1 MHDESLFLFSSG
13 VTIILGCFA
22 QTKKHLLATEIIKY
36 LGNLFQKRLNSFP
49 GISQTHAVY
58 KKFQEK
64 HMQIISQKKQ
74 RPEIVRVRTRF
85 VCFSFVF
92 AGTFGYLASSPL
104 WLEVNELIWAL
115 NGLKKGFEVQ
125 LPLSPFLSLSCL
137 HDSNKSGIFY
147 QYSYK
152 FDINIF
158 ECLFEKLFNYTDN
171 LYFFKE

>member
-1 MHDESLFLFSSG
+1 MFKEFILVHDESLFLFSSG

-36 LGNLFQKRLNSFP
+36 PGNLFQKRLNSFL

-64 HMQIISQKKQ
+64 HMQIVSQKKQ

-92 AGTFGYLASSPL
+92 AGTFGYLASSR
-104 WLEVNELIWAL
+104 
-115 NGLKKGFEVQ
+115 F
-125 LPLSPFLSLSCL
+125 LSPLTGS
-137 HDSNKSGIFY
+137 K
-147 QYSYK
+147 
-152 FDINIF
+152 
-158 ECLFEKLFNYTDN
+158 
-171 LYFFKE
+171 